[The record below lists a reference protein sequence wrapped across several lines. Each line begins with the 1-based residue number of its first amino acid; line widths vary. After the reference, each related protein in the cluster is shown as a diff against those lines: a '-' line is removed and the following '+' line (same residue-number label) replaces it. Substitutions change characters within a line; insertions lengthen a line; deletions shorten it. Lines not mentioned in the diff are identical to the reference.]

1 MESDD
6 MENKQQDII
15 PVEAQ
20 TFDEDDFDLLEHKKA
35 ANTVAQA
42 KAHAKSV
49 RRKVAVGRVIIMVA
63 AIAVCGL
70 LWFMVSMIVGLL

>member
-1 MESDD
+1 
-6 MENKQQDII
+6 MENRQQDVM
-15 PVEAQ
+15 PKNTQA
-20 TFDEDDFDLLEHKKA
+20 FNEDDFDLTEHKKA
-35 ANTVAQA
+35 ANTAAQT

-49 RRKVAVGRVIIMVA
+49 RRKVAIGRVIIMVA